1 MQDIAAVVFL
11 AISAG
16 KIPSPWA
23 VGLLLLIPARR
34 LLLMLLQRAGH
45 GELLILYGFV
55 LALGGAALFE
65 IVGIKGDFGA
75 LALGLLLSGHAKTN
89 ELAKALLNFKEL
101 FLIGFFLD
109 IGLTGLPGL
118 DMLPVLLVL
127 LALLPVKTA
136 IYFWLAARLRLRT
149 RTATLTALHLANY
162 SEFGLIVGAIAIKH
176 GWLGNEWLVLIAV
189 ALSCS
194 FILSAPPNSKA
205 DVLYARYRNWLRRFE
220 SPQRLPEDATVS
232 LAGVKVIILGMG
244 RIGTGAY
251 DYLTTTCGDTLMGI
265 DSDAS
270 IVARH
275 QAEGRRVILGDA
287 TNPDFTSRIERE
299 SGNIE
304 LMLVTLSNHR
314 ANLDAITLLQ
324 QKKFRG
330 KIAATAIYPDQ
341 VQDLAAIGVESYYV
355 FAEAGSGFAQH
366 AWERF
371 RDTADALPG
380 AASQSPQT
388 EN

>member
-1 MQDIAAVVFL
+1 
-11 AISAG
+11 
-16 KIPSPWA
+16 
-23 VGLLLLIPARR
+23 
-34 LLLMLLQRAGH
+34 
-45 GELLILYGFV
+45 LLILYGFV

-75 LALGLLLSGHAKTN
+75 LVLGLLLSGHAKTN

-109 IGLTGLPGL
+109 IGLTGLPGF
-118 DMLPVLLVL
+118 DILPVLLVL

-136 IYFWLAARLRLRT
+136 FYFWLAARLRLRA
-149 RTATLTALHLANY
+149 RTATLAALHLANY

-176 GWLGNEWLVLIAV
+176 GWLGSEWLVLIAV

-194 FILSAPPNSKA
+194 FILSAPLNSNA
-205 DVLYARYRNWLRRFE
+205 DVLYARYRKWLRRFE
-220 SPQRLPEDATVS
+220 HPRRLPEDETVS
-232 LAGVKVIILGMG
+232 LAGINVIILGMG

-265 DSDAS
+265 DSDS
-270 IVARH
+270 SVVARH
-275 QAEGRRVILGDA
+275 QAAGRRVILGEA
-287 TNPDFTSRIERE
+287 TNPDFVSRIERE
-299 SGNIE
+299 SDNIE
-304 LMLVTLSNHR
+304 LILVTLSNHR
-314 ANLDAITLLQ
+314 ANLEAIAQLQ

-341 VQDLAAIGVESYYV
+341 VEDLAAIGVESYYV

-371 RDTADALPG
+371 REPPGMPVDTALQNP
-380 AASQSPQT
+380 QSG
-388 EN
+388 N

>member
-1 MQDIAAVVFL
+1 
-11 AISAG
+11 
-16 KIPSPWA
+16 
-23 VGLLLLIPARR
+23 
-34 LLLMLLQRAGH
+34 
-45 GELLILYGFV
+45 
-55 LALGGAALFE
+55 
-65 IVGIKGDFGA
+65 
-75 LALGLLLSGHAKTN
+75 
-89 ELAKALLNFKEL
+89 
-101 FLIGFFLD
+101 
-109 IGLTGLPGL
+109 
-118 DMLPVLLVL
+118 
-127 LALLPVKTA
+127 
-136 IYFWLAARLRLRT
+136 
-149 RTATLTALHLANY
+149 
-162 SEFGLIVGAIAIKH
+162 
-176 GWLGNEWLVLIAV
+176 
-189 ALSCS
+189 
-194 FILSAPPNSKA
+194 
-205 DVLYARYRNWLRRFE
+205 
-220 SPQRLPEDATVS
+220 
-232 LAGVKVIILGMG
+232 MG